1 MALKKREKVENKKS
15 TLNIIRQ
22 LIEGHNGYALLLFVV
37 MLLAAGAE
45 AFGLSL
51 FLPVLSGLID
61 QEAKFGKIFE
71 YLDFFLGS
79 IPSDYKMLALLGI
92 LVIAFLFKNTLLVLH
107 KGMSVHFGMKLREQW
122 SYKILSSYL
131 NAKYQ
136 EIMNE
141 KQGIMFHNV
150 VIEPFRVSKS
160 ITDLLNLLSKLIMA
174 LAIFVMLIIVNWKVT
189 LVAALFGGLIY
200 LLIKNMTFEYSMR
213 FGKKRLD
220 IQQNISAISSESV
233 GAIKEIKMLGAGQ
246 QYLSALME
254 RLLEFTRVQTRFSI
268 FSILPDNILEV
279 ALIVLISLAIV
290 YIQFA
295 SSISM
300 KEVLP
305 VLGFFIVA
313 GQRLFKHISF
323 IISQRMKV
331 ASALPSLNM
340 IHSLIFKIESTET
353 LDNGYVFKNLESDVV
368 LKSITF
374 SYEKKSKPVLFS
386 FNMRIPKNKMTA
398 IVGASGSGKS
408 TIADLLMR
416 LLTPQSGKIECNGKD
431 IQEFRLASWREKMGY
446 VSQDPYLFNMTL
458 RENILLGKP
467 DAGEEGVINAAK
479 RANIHDFITSLPEGY
494 NTIVGDRGVK
504 LSGGQRQRVV
514 IARAIISDPEIFIFD
529 EATSALDRESEQVI
543 QKSIENLASKKT
555 IVVIA
560 HRLST
565 IEKADVIYDMDRM
578 ARIHE
583 AGNFGVAN
591 HNMQDIKGMR
601 G

>member
-1 MALKKREKVENKKS
+1 MKSKQS
-15 TLNIIRQ
+15 TLNILSQ
-22 LIEGHNGYALLLFVV
+22 LIEGYKRHALLLFIV
-37 MLLAAGAE
+37 MLLTAGAE
-45 AFGLSL
+45 ALGLSL
-51 FLPVLSGLID
+51 LLPLLSGLID
-61 QEAKFGKIFE
+61 QEAEFGKIFE
-71 YLDFFLGS
+71 YLDFIFGS
-79 IPSDYKMLALLGI
+79 IPSEYKMIVLLAI
-92 LVIAFLFKNTLLVLH
+92 LVIAFLLKNALLVTN
-107 KGMSVHFGMKLREQW
+107 KGMNAHFVMRLREQW

-136 EIMNE
+136 NIMNQ
-141 KQGIMFHNV
+141 KQGIMFHNAAV
-150 VIEPFRVSKS
+150 EPFRVSKS
-160 ITDLLNLLSKLIMA
+160 IIDLLNLLSKMIMA
-174 LAIFVMLIIVNWKVT
+174 LAIFVMLIMVNWKVS

-200 LLIKNMTFEYSMR
+200 LLIKNMTFDYSLR

-220 IQQNISAISSESV
+220 IQQNVSSISSESV

-246 QYLSALME
+246 KYLSALMGKL
-254 RLLEFTRVQTRFSI
+254 REFTRVQTRFSVL
-268 FSILPDNILEV
+268 SILPDNVLEV
-279 ALIVLISLAIV
+279 ALIVFIAMAIV

-295 SSISM
+295 SSITM

-331 ASALPSLNM
+331 ASALPSLKM
-340 IHSLIFKIESTET
+340 IYALIFKSESQEIVHEG
-353 LDNGYVFKNLESDVV
+353 DVFEKLESDIVV
-368 LKSITF
+368 KSIIF
-374 SYEKKSKPVLFS
+374 SYGNRSEPVLFN
-386 FNMRIPKNKMTA
+386 FNMSIPKNKMTA

-431 IQEFRLASWREKMGY
+431 IQEFSLESWRRKIGY

-467 DAGEEGVINAAK
+467 DGTEEEIISAAK

-494 NTIVGDRGVK
+494 DTIVGDRGVK

-514 IARAIISDPEIFIFD
+514 IARAIICDPELFIFD
-529 EATSALDRESEQVI
+529 EATSALDREAEEVI
-543 QKSIENLASKKT
+543 QQSIENLASKKT

-565 IEKADVIYDMDRM
+565 IEKADVVYDMNRI
-578 ARIHE
+578 ARIHDTGGLNE
-583 AGNFGVAN
+583 DK
-591 HNMQDIKGMR
+591 QDIRDTIGIR